1 MGATILNQ
9 LVQDFQSH
17 AAAWQGVLRAD
28 AIDLFWLLVA
38 IDFVFMAI
46 RLVFRGADFAEW
58 LGEFVQQILF
68 IGFFYA
74 LLTNSVTWATDIV
87 NSLRE
92 AANQASAAGGGM
104 VNLHPADVLG
114 IGVNIGQQALQQ
126 MSVLRPGAAVG
137 LAIAGVV
144 IICCFALIA
153 AWMILALVESYIVIS
168 AGVLFMGFGGSRWT
182 KDIAITIIRYAL
194 SVGAKLFVMQLL
206 VGIGESIMQGWFAQT
221 NGTEISISTL
231 CVMIGCAIV
240 MVALVMVLP
249 ALVQGLMNGTSVGHG
264 GAMTAAAA
272 MIGGGA
278 AGVALGLAGS
288 GAVLTNSARLA
299 GTQLGARENPP
310 ASRIGRLAAM
320 TGSTARNVGSAVLT
334 DVGRRLSGQVHHGQS
349 SWRMASDLG
358 NRNRLARE
366 EATRPPPPAQPQ
378 PPNRI
383 SGNP

>member
-1 MGATILNQ
+1 MSATILNQ
-9 LVQDFQSH
+9 LVQAFQSH
-17 AAAWQGVLRAD
+17 AAAWQGVLKAD

-46 RLVFRGADFAEW
+46 RLIFRGADFAEW

-87 NSLRE
+87 NSMRQ
-92 AANQASAAGGGM
+92 AANQASAAGGGVTNM
-104 VNLHPADVLG
+104 SPADVFG
-114 IGVNIGQQALQQ
+114 IGVDMGQRVIGQV
-126 MSVLRPGAAVG
+126 SVFSPGASAG
-137 LAIAGVV
+137 LIIAGIV
-144 IICCFALIA
+144 IVCCFAILA

-182 KDIAITIIRYAL
+182 KDIAVTIIRYAL

-206 VGIGESIMQGWFAQT
+206 VGIGESMLQGWLAGFTTINAT
-221 NGTEISISTL
+221 AL
-231 CVMIGCAIV
+231 CVMIGCSIV

-272 MIGGGA
+272 MVGA
-278 AGVALGLAGS
+278 GTAGVALGIVGS

-299 GTQLGARENPP
+299 RTQLGASDNPP
-310 ASRIGRLAAM
+310 ASRMGRLAVM
-320 TGSTARNVGSAVLT
+320 TGSTARNLGSSVLT
-334 DVGRRLSGQVHHGQS
+334 DVGRRLSGQVHHGRS

-366 EATRPPPPAQPQ
+366 DTTRPAPPAPPQ
-378 PPNRI
+378 PSNRI
-383 SGNP
+383 GGNP

>member
-46 RLVFRGADFAEW
+46 RLIFRGADFAEW

-87 NSLRE
+87 NSLRQ

-182 KDIAITIIRYAL
+182 KDIAITVIRYAL

-206 VGIGESIMQGWFAQT
+206 VGIGESMLQSWLAGFTTVNAT
-221 NGTEISISTL
+221 TL
-231 CVMIGCAIV
+231 CVMIGCSIV
-240 MVALVMVLP
+240 
-249 ALVQGLMNGTSVGHG
+249 
-264 GAMTAAAA
+264 
-272 MIGGGA
+272 
-278 AGVALGLAGS
+278 
-288 GAVLTNSARLA
+288 
-299 GTQLGARENPP
+299 
-310 ASRIGRLAAM
+310 
-320 TGSTARNVGSAVLT
+320 
-334 DVGRRLSGQVHHGQS
+334 
-349 SWRMASDLG
+349 
-358 NRNRLARE
+358 
-366 EATRPPPPAQPQ
+366 
-378 PPNRI
+378 
-383 SGNP
+383 